1 VSGGFREVGEEGA
14 RLEARLVEVARRYG
28 MRLMG
33 PNGIGV
39 IDTITRLNTTFV
51 AGMPQRGAIAFLSQS
66 GAICGGLIDWSRRRG
81 VGFSRFVSIGNEAD
95 LTETDLLAF
104 LADDPHT
111 RVIAAYLEEIRDGR
125 RFLEV
130 AREVTRRKPVIVLKV
145 GATPGGARAAASHT
159 GALAGSERAYQAA
172 FRQAGVL
179 RAGSIEELFDQAL
192 AFAYQPV
199 PLGNRFAV
207 VTNAGGPGTVAIEA
221 GERAGLRLA
230 SLSPDTVRRLE
241 PRFPPAARLENPV
254 DLLGSA
260 SPEDYAE
267 ALDAVLADPNVD
279 AIIVVHVPQA
289 LVDPQAVAEA
299 IAQQVSPGSEVLSL
313 KSRAGEKLAQ
323 PATPDQGSTKG
334 LHKPILACFMG
345 EVSVQ
350 AAFETLHGHQI
361 PPYAFPERPAW
372 ALGAMAAYRCWL
384 ETPAVAPELV
394 EGVDRSRAC
403 QVIANARAAARR
415 SLGHLESYDLLEAYG
430 IPTLRPQLARTPHE
444 AVELAERMG
453 YPVVVKVAAPQ
464 VLHKTDVGGVV
475 LGLQDA
481 ESVAAAFERMLNR
494 VRTVVPEAERWG
506 AYVQKMA
513 PPGHEVIV
521 GASRD
526 PRFGPLVMFG
536 LGGVFVEALEDV
548 SFRLAPLTRAE
559 ARAMMAET
567 RGERLL
573 RGVRGR
579 PPADRDAIAEVLVR
593 VSQLVTDFPDITELD
608 INPLIAW
615 EEGHGTVAV
624 DVRVLLT

>member
-1 VSGGFREVGEEGA
+1 
-14 RLEARLVEVARRYG
+14 
-28 MRLMG
+28 
-33 PNGIGV
+33 
-39 IDTITRLNTTFV
+39 
-51 AGMPQRGAIAFLSQS
+51 
-66 GAICGGLIDWSRRRG
+66 
-81 VGFSRFVSIGNEAD
+81 
-95 LTETDLLAF
+95 
-104 LADDPHT
+104 
-111 RVIAAYLEEIRDGR
+111 
-125 RFLEV
+125 
-130 AREVTRRKPVIVLKV
+130 
-145 GATPGGARAAASHT
+145 
-159 GALAGSERAYQAA
+159 
-172 FRQAGVL
+172 
-179 RAGSIEELFDQAL
+179 
-192 AFAYQPV
+192 
-199 PLGNRFAV
+199 
-207 VTNAGGPGTVAIEA
+207 
-221 GERAGLRLA
+221 
-230 SLSPDTVRRLE
+230 
-241 PRFPPAARLENPV
+241 
-254 DLLGSA
+254 
-260 SPEDYAE
+260 
-267 ALDAVLADPNVD
+267 
-279 AIIVVHVPQA
+279 
-289 LVDPQAVAEA
+289 
-299 IAQQVSPGSEVLSL
+299 
-313 KSRAGEKLAQ
+313 
-323 PATPDQGSTKG
+323 
-334 LHKPILACFMG
+334 
-345 EVSVQ
+345 
-350 AAFETLHGHQI
+350 
-361 PPYAFPERPAW
+361 
-372 ALGAMAAYRCWL
+372 
-384 ETPAVAPELV
+384 
-394 EGVDRSRAC
+394 
-403 QVIANARAAARR
+403 
-415 SLGHLESYDLLEAYG
+415 LGHLESYDLLEAYG